1 MTAAPITVTATGGT
15 SVYGSSPSNPG
26 FTVTGLVNSQT
37 TSVLTGLSN
46 SFGITSASDVGS
58 SPYTLAVSGILSNA
72 NYSITARNTADWS
85 VTPATLTYLATSAVV
100 TSGNTFPT
108 FTGIVNGFVNTDSI
122 ATSTTG
128 TLAFT
133 SLATPASAAGY
144 YAINGSGLTANNGN
158 YVFTQA
164 SGNSTAL
171 RINSATPTE
180 EHTITNPTVLASVNA
195 AQVPRTVQTSS
206 YTAGPSQVSRDNNV
220 MGNVGARQ
228 SNNDNGNGNNR
239 SQSDGGSNNN
249 NNNQTA
255 SDNNSG
261 NNTNNANQSGN
272 DNNPGNSQQSSDG
285 SQGSQPNGGT
295 GTNNRRSRRAN

>member
-1 MTAAPITVTATGGT
+1 M
-15 SVYGSSPSNPG
+15 GSEMC
-26 FTVTGLVNSQT
+26 
-37 TSVLTGLSN
+37 
-46 SFGITSASDVGS
+46 I
-58 SPYTLAVSGILSNA
+58 
-72 NYSITARNTADWS
+72 R
-85 VTPATLTYLATSAVV
+85 
-100 TSGNTFPT
+100 
-108 FTGIVNGFVNTDSI
+108 DS
-122 ATSTTG
+122 
-128 TLAFT
+128 
-133 SLATPASAAGY
+133 
-144 YAINGSGLTANNGN
+144 

-171 RINSATPTE
+171 RINSATTTE

-295 GTNNRRSRRAN
+295 GTNNRRTRRAN